1 MTSHFKTKYPLNPK
15 KVINLPSDGN
25 GSSVQK
31 KMWMA
36 IKYYKSGENSILKT
50 LELPQGLDGS
60 QGHMSVDLLEYVAST
75 ADNVVSFNSVSSIEM
90 PVS

>member
-1 MTSHFKTKYPLNPK
+1 
-15 KVINLPSDGN
+15 
-25 GSSVQK
+25 
-31 KMWMA
+31 MWMA
-36 IKYYKSGENSILKT
+36 IKYYKSGENSILKM

-75 ADNVVSFNSVSSIEM
+75 ADNVVSFNSMSSIEM

>member
-1 MTSHFKTKYPLNPK
+1 M
-15 KVINLPSDGN
+15 PSDGN
-25 GSSVQK
+25 GSSAQK
-31 KMWMA
+31 KTLMA

-75 ADNVVSFNSVSSIEM
+75 DDNVVSFNGMSSIEI
-90 PVS
+90 PFS